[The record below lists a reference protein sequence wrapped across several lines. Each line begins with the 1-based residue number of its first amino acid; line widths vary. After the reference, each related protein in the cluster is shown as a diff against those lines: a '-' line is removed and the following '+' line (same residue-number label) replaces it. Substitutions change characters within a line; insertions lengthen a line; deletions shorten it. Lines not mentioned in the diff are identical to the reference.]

1 MPQKPPPGSTP
12 AVTLPA
18 DDPQVLAAARAD
30 FTAYK
35 RLIWKRY
42 LHAPHLQALD
52 ALLMACARHVETEG
66 HEGIAHLIVEM
77 PPRHSK
83 TMNVSRFFPTWFLGR
98 NPDARVILASYGAT
112 LAEKNS
118 RYARKIVQM
127 PIYQQIF
134 PGVQLAHDS
143 RAADAWNIAGREG
156 GLDAM
161 GVGGSVTGLGGQLI
175 LVDDPVKSREEAE
188 SPVYRDRVW
197 DWFTDDLYTRREPGA
212 ALIIAMTRWVLDD
225 LVGRLLRD
233 QPEHWHVLRLPAL
246 AEEHD
251 PIGRAVGEP
260 LWPDRFDLAALN
272 ETRAMLGEYAWAALY
287 QQQPIPSEGGV
298 FKRAHFRLISTPPEC
313 VQIVRYW
320 DLAMSERTSADF
332 SAGVKMGQ
340 SADGRIVVLDVV
352 RQRVAWDA
360 LPALLADT
368 ALRDGPEV
376 RIGFEQ
382 QGYMSRAGK
391 ALAQDPRLHRYAIW
405 GYGKDQDKL
414 TNALPFG
421 SRVGMNL
428 VDVIEAPWT
437 RDYLDEL
444 CAFPRGSHDDQ
455 VDASAGAYEMLDR
468 SESASGGLNH
478 ADDYRIGGA
487 Y

>member
-1 MPQKPPPGSTP
+1 MPQKSPIGGKP
-12 AVTLPA
+12 AVSLPA
-18 DDPQVLAAARAD
+18 EVLAAARGD
-30 FTAYK
+30 FGAYK

-42 LHAPHLQALD
+42 VDARHLQALD
-52 ALLMACARHVETEG
+52 ALLMACARHVESG
-66 HEGIAHLIVEM
+66 GAEGISHLIVEM

-134 PGVQLAHDS
+134 PGVQLALDS
-143 RAADAWNIAGREG
+143 RAAEAWDIAGHDG
-156 GLDAM
+156 GLDAV
-161 GVGGSVTGLGGQLI
+161 GVGGGITGKGGAI
-175 LVDDPVKSREEAE
+175 ISVDDPVKSREEAE

-212 ALIIAMTRWVLDD
+212 ALIIAMTRWVVDD

-233 QPEHWHVLRLPAL
+233 QPEKWHVLRLPAL
-246 AEEHD
+246 AEDND
-251 PIGRAVGEP
+251 PIGRMVGEP
-260 LWPDRFDLAALN
+260 LWKERFDLPALQ
-272 ETRAMLGEYAWAALY
+272 ETRAMLGEYAWTALY
-287 QQQPIPSEGGV
+287 QQRPIPSEGGV
-298 FKRAHFRLISTPPEC
+298 FKRTNFRLIHTAPEC
-313 VQIVRYW
+313 VQTVRFW

-332 SAGVKMGQ
+332 SAGVKMGG

-352 RQRVAWDA
+352 RQRVAWDQ

-391 ALAQDPRLHRYAIW
+391 VLAQDPRLHRYAIW

-421 SRVGMNL
+421 ARVGLGL
-428 VDVIEAPWT
+428 VDVMEAPWT
-437 RDYLDEL
+437 GDYLDEL
-444 CAFPRGSHDDQ
+444 CAFPRGAHDDQ
-455 VDASAGAYEMLDR
+455 VDASAGAYEMLDGT
-468 SESASGGLNH
+468 ETASGGLNH
-478 ADDYRIGGA
+478 ADDYQIGGD